1 LYNNNLSPTIVKI
14 KNIINAMITTANVLH
29 YSDTK
34 IY

>member
-1 LYNNNLSPTIVKI
+1 
-14 KNIINAMITTANVLH
+14 MITTANVLH